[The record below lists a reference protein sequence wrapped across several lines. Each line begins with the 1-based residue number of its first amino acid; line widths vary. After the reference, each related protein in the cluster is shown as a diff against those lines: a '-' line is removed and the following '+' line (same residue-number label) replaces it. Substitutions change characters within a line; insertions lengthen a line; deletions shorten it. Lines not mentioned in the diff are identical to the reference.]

1 MSDQEDPIKLYCIF
15 ARESLTKMNGIR
27 GKLAAQAGHA
37 YLHAYWDAEKRF
49 GEDKYPTDGGLG
61 GGYPLGSGHRIYK
74 YQNDIREYQRGP
86 RAYKIC
92 LVVDTVEQLKEI
104 EDEYRDICGV
114 SLVTDAGFTVFDEPT
129 TTCLG
134 IGPLRDSDKTETLT
148 KLKTLT

>member
-1 MSDQEDPIKLYCIF
+1 MNEVREDRVKMYCIF
-15 ARESLTKMNGIR
+15 AKESLAKMNGIR

-37 YLHAYWDAEKRF
+37 YLHAWWDAMDHQNMDNIQAAKICRQAI
-49 GEDKYPTDGGLG
+49 D
-61 GGYPLGSGHRIYK
+61 YK
-74 YQNDIREYQRGP
+74 NSE

-92 LVVDTVEQLKEI
+92 LVVDTVDELKAIQE
-104 EDEYRDICGV
+104 EYKNICGT

-134 IGPLRDSDKTETLT
+134 LGPLRDSLKTETLS